1 MIKVSVMYPNSV
13 EAKFDTD
20 YYKNTHLP
28 MIAQSLGD
36 ALKGLEFNLGLAGK
50 TPSEAA
56 PYIAMAHLSFESLES
71 FQASFGPY
79 AKKFAADVPNY
90 TNVQGEIQISE
101 IVKYSYGS

>member
-1 MIKVSVMYPNSV
+1 MYPNSA
-13 EAKFDTD
+13 EAKFDTE

-36 ALKGLEFNLGLAGK
+36 ALKGLEINLGLGGK
-50 TPSEAA
+50 TTSEPA
-56 PYIAMAHLSFESLES
+56 PYIAIAHLTFESLEI

-79 AKKFAADVPNY
+79 SRKFAADVPNY

-101 IVKYSYGS
+101 IVKYSYGL